1 MQHVTETVKPRAA
14 RTRATRRRIVDAA
27 AELFIERGY
36 GVTTLEQ
43 IAARAGVAV
52 QTVYFHFGNKRTVLK
67 EAVDVAAVGDDEQV
81 ALLERP
87 WLAELRAEPDPRRVV
102 ELWMV
107 SSTAIYRRIGPIM
120 AVVRDAAVTDPE
132 MAAQWAVNEEQRTTA
147 FRELAHE
154 LDRSG
159 GAQPAR
165 RGGGRRALRAARPGG
180 LRRAHRA
187 GLEPFAVGA
196 VHDGDDHRCA
206 TRVRS
211 VGSAGLTWSP
221 CTTLPPPAGS
231 AASSAPR
238 CATARWRSPRWW
250 RRRWA

>member
-87 WLAELRAEPDPRRVV
+87 WLSELRAEPDPRRVV

-147 FRELAHE
+147 FA
-154 LDRSG
+154 
-159 GAQPAR
+159 
-165 RGGGRRALRAARPGG
+165 
-180 LRRAHRA
+180 RA
-187 GLEPFAVGA
+187 GPRSSTERGALNRPVDEAVD
-196 VHDGDDHRCA
+196 VLCA
-206 TRVRS
+206 LLGPEVYG
-211 VGSAGLTWSP
+211 VLTGRGWSP
-221 CTTLPPPAGS
+221 SQWERFTIESIT
-231 AASSAPR
+231 AALLA
-238 CATARWRSPRWW
+238 
-250 RRRWA
+250 